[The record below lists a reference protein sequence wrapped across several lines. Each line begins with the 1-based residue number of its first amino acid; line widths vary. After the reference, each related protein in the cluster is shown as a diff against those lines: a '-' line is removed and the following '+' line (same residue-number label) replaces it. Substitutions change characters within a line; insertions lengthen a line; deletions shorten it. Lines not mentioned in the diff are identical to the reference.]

1 MKLGIKRNTV
11 TQCFN
16 LFLQAPFL
24 ILKVPL
30 YLKNSASTA
39 ATLWVAAWSI
49 VCGWTLQHQTS
60 FWPQPTLFEHSLY
73 SFRLAS

>member
-11 TQCFN
+11 AQSFN
-16 LFLQAPFL
+16 LFPQAPFV

-49 VCGWTLQHQTS
+49 LWLDT
-60 FWPQPTLFEHSLY
+60 PTPNLVLAISLA
-73 SFRLAS
+73 L